1 MKKQQ
6 VNTDR
11 RRFIK
16 GATLGSLGGAAMAG
30 APLTRAAWESARANT
45 QNGKQLAVIGSGMG
59 GIAAAW
65 LCDSEWDV
73 DLFESRH
80 KIGGHCDSVDV
91 EYEGQYFALDL
102 GAEFFHPDTHPL
114 YVSLLE
120 EVGIFNRDNQELDQ
134 TLEAPGS
141 LALMSM
147 EQNRYLFNSKNT
159 HWSIIT
165 AINFGLYTQY
175 ARNFILQ
182 DSSYEITLEDWIDD
196 LALSRYFK
204 YQLLLPW
211 MSALIGCNV
220 AQAKKVSARS
230 ILQTFAL
237 AYPQNL
243 CAGATTMNS
252 KIGLGG
258 NLEVVLD
265 QCDNT
270 NVWLNAG
277 VTGLQKEQG
286 QWYLQTEAGSFGPYD
301 QIIVNAPPRFAKN
314 WFAQLPVTS
323 EIANIL
329 DQFEYFRARI
339 VIHTDPVYMVET
351 ESPEYWCVYNGG
363 INRGECEGS
372 VWLGGIHTDIPGEQK
387 LFKSWSSNRDKDPEN
402 ILAERTF
409 YHPWI
414 TPQAVAASRSIRDW
428 QGHEGVWFSGQ
439 FTTGMDLQ
447 EASLYSA
454 FKVAEQLNPHSSRI
468 TALKTRLSERGITDI
483 NYDL

>member
-1 MKKQQ
+1 MHNDN

-11 RRFIK
+11 RRFLK
-16 GATLGSLGGAAMAG
+16 NAALSSVGGAALTG
-30 APLTRAAWESARANT
+30 ASLTQAAWQSARERNK
-45 QNGKQLAVIGSGMG
+45 NGKQLAIIGSGMG
-59 GIAAAW
+59 GVAASW
-65 LCDSEWDV
+65 LCDSEWNI

-80 KIGGHCDSVDV
+80 KIGGHCDSVEV
-91 EYEGQYFALDL
+91 EVEGQYFDFDL

-120 EVGIFNRDNQELDQ
+120 EVGLFNPGNDALDQ

-147 EQNRYLFNSKNT
+147 EQDRYLFNSKNT
-159 HWSIIT
+159 HWSLIT
-165 AINFGLYTQY
+165 AINFGLYTQH
-175 ARNFILQ
+175 ARNFILN
-182 DSSYEITLEDWIDD
+182 DSSYEITLKDWIDG
-196 LALSRYFK
+196 LPLTRYFR

-220 AQAKKVSARS
+220 EQAEAVSARS

-258 NLEVVLD
+258 NLQVVLD
-265 QCDNT
+265 QCENVNT
-270 NVWLNAG
+270 WLNAG

-286 QWYLQTEAGSFGPYD
+286 QWYIETAEGTFGPYD
-301 QIIVNAPPRFAKN
+301 QIVVNAPPRFAKN
-314 WFAQLPVTS
+314 WFANLPFTQ

-329 DQFEYFRARI
+329 DQFEYFPARLL
-339 VIHTDPVYMVET
+339 IHSDPAYMVET
-351 ESPEYWCVYNGG
+351 NSPEYWCVYNAG
-363 INRGECEGS
+363 IKGGECEGS
-372 VWLGGIHTDIPGEQK
+372 VWLGGIHTDLPGKQE
-387 LFKSWSSNRDKDPEN
+387 LFKSWATDRDHDPEN

-414 TPQAVAASRSIRDW
+414 TPQAIQASRSIRDW
-428 QGHEGVWFSGQ
+428 QGHEGIWFSGQ
-439 FTTGMDLQ
+439 YTTGMDLQ

-454 FKVAEQLNPHSSRI
+454 LKVAEQLNPYSARI
-468 TALKTRLSERGITDI
+468 TALKARLAERGITDI
-483 NYDL
+483 SYDL